1 MANVKSLRTLVCWE
15 NDGSSPGCSSA
26 KQRVIS
32 IMRVAVQTS
41 LVVAREATFH
51 RGLVASLRAGA
62 LLLLL
67 FLGGVA
73 GAQVPGDSEAMVFQ
87 RAQAAAHEGNYAQ
100 AEKLY
105 GQILASDPGSVP
117 ARVNLGLAYYWQHKN
132 REAVSELRQALE
144 VSPREFSARLFL
156 GLSYLDLG
164 EYDHAQRALQ
174 QAARIKDMDPLLFW
188 ALGSL
193 AMNHGD
199 ANSAVPFLERS
210 VALDPNNV
218 QAVWLL
224 GQAYARLAYRQ
235 DEEKPLVPADYA
247 ALVAQALRWVEQK
260 APDSA
265 LLHVFKGD
273 VLSDRMLTS
282 EALSEYQ
289 QALTRDPNWP
299 DIHLMLGSLLGVMG
313 RSDDAVR
320 ELKMQLERYPGDTRA
335 LVEMGDVLC
344 RAGKYAAA
352 VPYLEKALARDRDNY
367 DAHCRLGQAQIG
379 MRQYSLALPN
389 LERATEINPEK
400 SEAYYLL
407 HRAYRAMNLEK
418 KAAWALEQFNLRK
431 AAIR

>member
-1 MANVKSLRTLVCWE
+1 
-15 NDGSSPGCSSA
+15 
-26 KQRVIS
+26 
-32 IMRVAVQTS
+32 MRIAVQTS
-41 LVVAREATFH
+41 LVVAQKERFP
-51 RGLVASLRAGA
+51 RGLVASLRAGG

-67 FLGGVA
+67 FLGGA
-73 GAQVPGDSEAMVFQ
+73 ARAQVREDSPELVFQ
-87 RAQAAAHEGNYAQ
+87 RAQAAAHAGNYAQ

-105 GQILASDPGSVP
+105 RQILATDPGSVP
-117 ARVNLGLAYYWQHKN
+117 ARVNLGLACYWQHKN
-132 REAVSELRQALE
+132 REAVSELRRALE
-144 VSPREFSARLFL
+144 ASPREFSARLFL

-164 EYDHAQRALQ
+164 EYDHAQRTLEE
-174 QAARIKDMDPLLFW
+174 AARIKDMDPLLFW

-193 AMNHGD
+193 AMIHGD
-199 ANSAVPFLERS
+199 ANSAVAFLERS

-247 ALVAQALRWVEQK
+247 ALVDQALRWVEQK

-265 LLHVFKGD
+265 LLRVFKGD
-273 VLSDRMLTS
+273 VLSARMLTS
-282 EALSEYQ
+282 EALAEYQ
-289 QALTRDPNWP
+289 QALKRDPNWP

-320 ELKMQLERYPGDTRA
+320 ELKIQLERYPGDTRA
-335 LVEMGDVLC
+335 LVEMGGVLC
-344 RAGKYAAA
+344 RAGNYTAA

-367 DAHCRLGQAQIG
+367 DANCRLGQAQIG
-379 MRQYSLALPN
+379 LRQYSRALPH
-389 LERATEINPEK
+389 LERATEISPEK

-407 HRAYRAMNLEK
+407 HRAYRGLNLDK

-431 AAIR
+431 ATPR